1 MTQSIGEVAEALNVS
16 VDTLRY
22 YERVGLS
29 DGPLRDSGG
38 RRRYSAEET
47 DWLQFLVRMR
57 TTGMPIRLL
66 QTYAAARK
74 LGPSSAGQRRQIL
87 EQHRAE
93 MAARIAELSTSLSVI
108 DYKIDNYARVEADLG
123 LTHSHQEEVPA

>member
-1 MTQSIGEVAEALNVS
+1 VTQSIGEVAEALDVS
-16 VDTLRY
+16 VDTVRY
-22 YERVGLS
+22 YEKVGLA

-38 RRRYSAEET
+38 RRRYSTEEV

-57 TTGMPIRLL
+57 STGMPIRLL
-66 QTYAAARK
+66 QTYAAARR

-93 MAARIAELSTSLSVI
+93 VAARIAELTTSLAHI
-108 DYKIDNYARVEADLG
+108 DYKIDNYARLVADLAG
-123 LTHSHQEEVPA
+123 AHHQEEVPA